1 MEHNKNRRKNR
12 NQYFLLFYFFGMM
25 VSQYFARKCIDENY
39 FIHLVIS
46 EIKKIRKSRG
56 LKLINNMQR

>member
-1 MEHNKNRRKNR
+1 
-12 NQYFLLFYFFGMM
+12 M

-56 LKLINNMQR
+56 LKLINNMQRYYNAKSGRTSQLQNN